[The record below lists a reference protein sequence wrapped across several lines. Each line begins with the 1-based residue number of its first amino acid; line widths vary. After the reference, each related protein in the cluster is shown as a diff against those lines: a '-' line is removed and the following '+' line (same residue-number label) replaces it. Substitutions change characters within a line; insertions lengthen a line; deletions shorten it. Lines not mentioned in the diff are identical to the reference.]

1 MIAAAWA
8 LSLLWI
14 LPVTGWS
21 SMTDGIKLNSSPD
34 SCDTEFADNITFK
47 VSLLPDFSFFLE
59 KKKSVRNCRH
69 QILFSPLKIVTHQ
82 EF

>member
-21 SMTDGIKLNSSPD
+21 TMANTNSTRTNDLD

-47 VSLLPDFSFFLE
+47 VSQSKLLLLY
-59 KKKSVRNCRH
+59 
-69 QILFSPLKIVTHQ
+69 IIIVN
-82 EF
+82 